1 MNSSKSP
8 RNIVV
13 LVVDRLHSGFLGAY
27 GNTWVQTPNFDS
39 LAAEAFLFD
48 RAVIDSPRPESF
60 YRTLWQGWHALAQ
73 QAGIGRSQPAL
84 PRQLTDAGYFTTLLT
99 DEQWLADHPAA
110 GGFARREVLPP
121 PLGPD
126 DDRLAASVEETHLA
140 GFFAAAIDELTTAQ
154 EPFCVWLHTG
164 SLGQLWDAPLEL
176 RDQYRDEDDPKSSDT
191 AEVPDRRLPPD
202 SDPDELLAIVHA
214 YAGQISLLDLCLG
227 GLFDCLAGLPSAE
240 NTLLAVLSARGFP
253 LGEHGRV
260 GTCDNAVYA
269 ELTRMPVLLR
279 LPDGRGASART
290 RALVQPADL
299 HATLLD
305 WCGQPVGA
313 GERMGTVS
321 ERPAR
326 SSNAQTD
333 CEAPVPILSHPL
345 AGHSSPAFGKSLL
358 PIVDGKIET
367 VRDRACTFASAEER
381 AIVTAAW
388 SMRLG
393 AGASGGSRGTRD
405 RGPSGG
411 TEAAVELFAKPDDW
425 FEVNEVSDRCG
436 EVAAEME
443 QAFIQFE
450 QACQTADPAE
460 LPRLPTELITGLD

>member
-1 MNSSKSP
+1 MVSRGARCCRRRSAPTTIAWPLRSKKRIWQASSP
-8 RNIVV
+8 RRSANFQASESRFACGCTPARSAKSGT
-13 LVVDRLHSGFLGAY
+13 LRLNCAI
-27 GNTWVQTPNFDS
+27 NTATKTIRN
-39 LAAEAFLFD
+39 
-48 RAVIDSPRPESF
+48 
-60 YRTLWQGWHALAQ
+60 
-73 QAGIGRSQPAL
+73 PA
-84 PRQLTDAGYFTTLLT
+84 
-99 DEQWLADHPAA
+99 
-110 GGFARREVLPP
+110 
-121 PLGPD
+121 
-126 DDRLAASVEETHLA
+126 
-140 GFFAAAIDELTTAQ
+140 
-154 EPFCVWLHTG
+154 
-164 SLGQLWDAPLEL
+164 
-176 RDQYRDEDDPKSSDT
+176 DT

-227 GLFDCLAGLPSAE
+227 GLLDCLAGQPGAE

-260 GTCDNAVYA
+260 GACDDALYA
-269 ELTRMPVLLR
+269 ELTHMPLLLR
-279 LPDGRGASART
+279 LPDGHGASART
-290 RALVQPADL
+290 QALVQPADL

-305 WCGQPVGA
+305 WCGQPIV
-313 GERMGTVS
+313 
-321 ERPAR
+321 
-326 SSNAQTD
+326 
-333 CEAPVPILSHPL
+333 
-345 AGHSSPAFGKSLL
+345 GHSSPAFGNSLL
-358 PIVDGKIET
+358 PIVEGRIET

-411 TEAAVELFAKPDDW
+411 SEAAVELFAKPDDW

-460 LPRLPTELITGLD
+460 LPPLPTTLITGLD

>member
-8 RNIVV
+8 RNVVV

-39 LAAEAFLFD
+39 LAADALVFD

-60 YRTLWQGWHALAQ
+60 YRSCWQGWHALAQ
-73 QAGIGRSQPAL
+73 QAGVGRSQPAL
-84 PRQLTDAGYFTTLLT
+84 ARQLAEAGYVTTLLT

-110 GGFARREVLPP
+110 GGFARREVLLP

-126 DDRLAASVEETHLA
+126 DDRLATSVEETHLA
-140 GFFAAAIDELTTAQ
+140 GFFASAIGELTSAQ
-154 EPFCVWLHTG
+154 EPFCLWLHTG

-176 RDQYRDEDDPKSSDT
+176 RDQYRDEDDPKSSDS
-191 AEVPDRRLPPD
+191 AEVPYRRLPPD

-227 GLFDCLAGLPSAE
+227 GLLDCVAGLPGAE

-260 GTCDNAVYA
+260 GACDEALYA
-269 ELTRMPVLLR
+269 ELTRMPLMLR
-279 LPDGRGASART
+279 LPDGRGASERT
-290 RALVQPADL
+290 QALVQPPDL

-305 WCGQPVGA
+305 WCGQPIGT
-313 GERMGTVS
+313 GERTGTGS
-321 ERPAR
+321 EHTAR

-333 CEAPVPILSHPL
+333 CEVPVPVLSHSL
-345 AGHSSPAFGKSLL
+345 AGHSSPAFGRSLL
-358 PIVDGKIET
+358 PIVEGKSEV
-367 VRDRACTFASAEER
+367 VRDRACTVVSAEER

-388 SMRLG
+388 AMRLG
-393 AGASGGSRGTRD
+393 AGASGGSRGMRD
-405 RGPSGG
+405 RGPSDG
-411 TEAAVELFAKPDDW
+411 TEAAVELFSKPDDW
-425 FEVNEVSDRCG
+425 FEVNEVTDRCG
-436 EVAAEME
+436 EVATEME

-450 QACQTADPAE
+450 KACQTADPAE
-460 LPRLPTELITGLD
+460 LPPLPTALVAGLD